1 CVSKAYSGKYY
12 EYFEFW

>member
-1 CVSKAYSGKYY
+1 CVSRWGDYY

>member
-1 CVSKAYSGKYY
+1 CVSKAYSGMYY

>member
-1 CVSKAYSGKYY
+1 CVSKAYSGQYY